1 MAKAQT
7 DGDELV
13 VTTIDLDALAKLKAR
28 WDFMPDRRPGLYQ
41 ALSDED
47 DTPAASA
54 GKREH

>member
-28 WDFMPDRRPGLYQ
+28 WDFMPDRRPELYQ
-41 ALSDED
+41 TLSDED
-47 DTPAASA
+47 GTPVASA
-54 GKREH
+54 GK